1 MTLKEQYE
9 NLLRTMCENY
19 DTMLQ
24 LIKKIAEYDI
34 IIFNKSDSNRENTNI
49 VLSAISQKERYVEQ
63 FTDIS
68 LKNEK
73 EHLQLDNII
82 SVCLEVES
90 NPLYYL
96 MCDMHILVSQ
106 RLNLLLECEDGTSD
120 KVIENLEKCMESYK
134 LDIELSKVSNKKRS
148 TFLLIPNK
156 Y

>member
-34 IIFNKSDSNRENTNI
+34 IIFNKSDSSRDNTKI
-49 VLSAISQKERYVEQ
+49 VLSAISQKERYIEK
-63 FTDIS
+63 FADLS
-68 LKNEK
+68 LKCEK
-73 EHLQLDNII
+73 DHATLENII
-82 SVCLEVES
+82 SICFDVEN
-90 NPLYYL
+90 NPLYYI
-96 MCDMHILVSQ
+96 MCDMQILVSQ

-134 LDIELSKVSNKKRS
+134 LDIELNKIPNEKRA
-148 TFLLIPNK
+148 TFMLIPGK
-156 Y
+156 K